1 MRWELQSP
9 PDCNLIW
16 ASLNLLRLHPLLIRV
31 IHIWK
36 TSATAPPPRPTNS
49 QETEIKIFPKII
61 FISRSLYKTGASDT
75 SCTAFPPALCS
86 VVPMQGRILRRHNCH
101 NNCQPEQVSDQWLLC
116 AWCDMKVWLL
126 PIIFIIPSDLMSS
139 DLPPPLPGEA
149 ITSPVKPH
157 SASRYQTSEV
167 SDDTQQELLYLFTY
181 LLTYSSHQFPIN

>member
-1 MRWELQSP
+1 MRASWVWDESWELQSP

-86 VVPMQGRILRRHNCH
+86 VVPLQGRILRRHNCH
-101 NNCQPEQVSDQWLLC
+101 NNCLPEQVYQTSGFYVPDPWY
-116 AWCDMKVWLL
+116 DSKVWLL
-126 PIIFIIPSDLMSS
+126 CIIFIIPVTWCHQTCTR
-139 DLPPPLPGEA
+139 PCQE
-149 ITSPVKPH
+149 KP
-157 SASRYQTSEV
+157 
-167 SDDTQQELLYLFTY
+167 
-181 LLTYSSHQFPIN
+181 